1 MSDFKKKS
9 TQKRQFSPA
18 NTGAKEPV
26 TASVPKPL
34 PELLAPAGS
43 TDSLRAALAAGAD
56 AVYFGGTSFSN
67 RMRAKNFGDSELA
80 DAIRLCHSVGAAA
93 HITVNTRVRDRE
105 MDDILRLADTLL
117 GNPDAAP
124 DALIV
129 ADFGI
134 AREIHRRYPEIAL
147 HASTQTSLSSP
158 ADCEMLAG
166 MGFTRLVIPREL
178 TRDEI
183 RRLCESTP
191 LEIEMFIHGA
201 HCVSCSGQCL
211 LSYMMGGRSGNRGE
225 CAQPCRLPFGVTR
238 TDGADVPAGSGKK
251 RPDHRNSAQKTGV
264 LSLADMC
271 LAGRIPDVIGT
282 GVRSLKIEGRLKSAA
297 YVYGTTKIYRTLLD
311 ERRSATENEIRELAS
326 LFSRGFTDGYFSYNY
341 SKMSSVQVSGDVD
354 KAPAD
359 RTSEINKALDE
370 RIRANAAP
378 ETLVPLTGAF
388 RLTAGEPAQFTL
400 SLKDRPGVTATAYGE
415 IPQTASGNPVTGESA
430 AKNLTKFGGT
440 NYSLSAGDIAFDIG
454 GNLWY
459 PVSALNSLRRSA
471 LAALE
476 ETAVPE
482 VPAESPENR
491 EEPAAKPADLLHY
504 TPDSTEKFTGTP
516 CRTAEVADIRT
527 LFDPTVPREF
537 PDYFDILYV
546 PAHSYADA
554 AEKSK
559 NQPFPELAAV
569 LPVYTPSDEALGT
582 LLAALKNAG
591 CRRVLCHSA
600 GQVHLV
606 EKCGLCA
613 DLSFRANIT
622 NTAAFSEYRRIG
634 CDKIVLSPEIPPAAV
649 ASIGG
654 GAVVYG
660 HLPLMT
666 LARCVICDGKCPF
679 GNRGGR
685 AVPAKDPA
693 VSPDHLTK
701 HPREACCTA
710 VLRDRKGEEFPVI
723 GYPSYDCVNIVYNS
737 VPTWMADRSEQLR
750 NIPHLHFMFTTETS
764 AEAADVVRA
773 YIEKRPSARG
783 RRL

>member
-1 MSDFKKKS
+1 MNGS
-9 TQKRQFSPA
+9 TKNPAQKRNDFPKKDVLNESSA
-18 NTGAKEPV
+18 V
-26 TASVPKPL
+26 MKPL

-43 TDSLRAALAAGAD
+43 SDSLRAALAAGAD

-80 DAIRLCHSVGAAA
+80 EAIRLCHSVGAAA

-105 MDDILRLADTLL
+105 MNDILRLADTLL
-117 GNPDAAP
+117 GNPDTAP

-134 AREIHRRYPEIAL
+134 AREIHRRYPEVAL

-158 ADCEMLAG
+158 ADCEILAG
-166 MGFTRLVIPREL
+166 MGFSRLVIPREL
-178 TRDEI
+178 SRDEI

-211 LSYMMGGRSGNRGE
+211 FSYMMGGRSGNRGE
-225 CAQPCRLPFGVTR
+225 CAQPCRLPFDVIR
-238 TDGADVPAGSGKK
+238 TDGATNPTKK
-251 RPDHRNSAQKTGV
+251 RTDSGRSAQKTGV

-271 LAGRIPDVIGT
+271 LAGRIPEVIDT

-311 ERRSATENEIRELAS
+311 ERRSATENEVRELAK
-326 LFSRGFTDGYFSYNY
+326 LFSRGFTDGYFTHNY
-341 SKMSSVQVSGDVD
+341 AKMSSIQVSGDVD
-354 KAPAD
+354 QTPAD
-359 RTSEINKALDE
+359 HTSEINKALDE
-370 RIRANAAP
+370 RIRANAA
-378 ETLVPLTGAF
+378 ETTVPLTAF
-388 RLTAGEPAQFTL
+388 FLLTAGEPAQFTL
-400 SLKDRPGVTATAYGE
+400 SRKDLPDVTASVSGE
-415 IPQTASGNPVTGESA
+415 VPQTASGNPVTKASA
-430 AKNLTKFGGT
+430 SKNLTKFGGT
-440 NYSLSAGDIAFDIG
+440 KYSLSADDITFAIG
-454 GNLWY
+454 ENLWY
-459 PVSALNSLRRSA
+459 PVSALNDLRRRA

-476 ETAVPE
+476 EIAVP
-482 VPAESPENR
+482 AQSR
-491 EEPAAKPADLLHY
+491 EECAEITEKPADLLHY
-504 TPDSTEKFTGTP
+504 TPDSIEIPHGKQ

-527 LFDPTVPREF
+527 LFEPMIFREF
-537 PDYFDILYV
+537 LGYFDRIYV
-546 PAHSYADA
+546 PAHSFTEAVK
-554 AEKSK
+554 KSE

-569 LPVYTPSDEALGT
+569 LPVYTPSDKVTEK
-582 LLAALKNAG
+582 LLVSLKNSG
-591 CRRVLCHSA
+591 CTSVLCHSV

-606 EKCGLCA
+606 EKCGLSA
-613 DLSFRANIT
+613 DISFRANIT
-622 NTAAFSEYRRIG
+622 NTAAFAEYRRIG
-634 CDKIVLSPEIPPAAV
+634 CDKIVLSPEIPPAAME
-649 ASIGG
+649 SIGG

-685 AVPAKDPA
+685 ESYSNNYSI
-693 VSPDHLTK
+693 SPDSNLTR
-701 HPREACCTA
+701 HPRESCCTA

-723 GYPSYDCVNIVYNS
+723 GTPAYDCVNIVYNS

-750 NIPHLHFMFTTETS
+750 HIPHLHFMFTVETS
-764 AEAADVVRA
+764 AEAAEAVRA